1 MDDICITLVLDLEE
15 SCDSIPL
22 SLSDA
27 KSLIEKALFE
37 LFGEVGASIPFELEV
52 VDSNTKIVKVI
63 LHKSQAS
70 KLRCAI
76 SLVSKYRNVDCC
88 FRTVSIETV
97 TQ

>member
-1 MDDICITLVLDLEE
+1 
-15 SCDSIPL
+15 
-22 SLSDA
+22 
-27 KSLIEKALFE
+27 
-37 LFGEVGASIPFELEV
+37 

-70 KLRCAI
+70 KLRCAV